1 MVEGQE
7 PLVHGSSAS
16 HSGRTIPQTH
26 SQNVGT
32 MLSGN
37 LDRDLLLTLNSL
49 AGSDTQYVWSLG
61 NNDLFR
67 GFPLFLPLVAL
78 WFSSDCKKRRS
89 RMLAGLL
96 AVCLTT
102 VLSAWLQFHLTIH
115 TRPLLDQTL
124 PLKVVDPAWRLIW
137 DRTGSFPSDNATLFF
152 GIATIIFLENRL
164 IGLFCFL
171 WTIGIIALPRVI
183 FGFHYPSDIFGG
195 MILGSG
201 GVLLFSKIPFFRI
214 QLERTLF
221 WSEGRMHLVHSLLFL
236 YLAET
241 YNMFR
246 SVEGAA
252 KYLMKIFHS

>member
-1 MVEGQE
+1 
-7 PLVHGSSAS
+7 
-16 HSGRTIPQTH
+16 
-26 SQNVGT
+26 

-49 AGSDTQYVWSLG
+49 AGSDTRHIWSLG

-67 GFPLFLPLVAL
+67 GFPLFFPLVAL

-89 RMLAGLL
+89 RMAAGLL

-102 VLSAWLQFHLTIH
+102 VLSVWLQFHLTIH

-124 PLKVVDPAWRLIW
+124 PLKVVDPAWRLLW

-152 GIATIIFLENRL
+152 GIATVIFLENRL
-164 IGLFCFL
+164 IGSFCFL

-183 FGFHYPSDIFGG
+183 FGWHYPSDIFGA

-201 GVLLFSKIPFFRI
+201 GVLLFSKIPFLRI
-214 QLERTLF
+214 QFERTLF
-221 WSEGRMHLVHSLLFL
+221 WFEGRMYLVHALLFL

-241 YNMFR
+241 YNVDR
-246 SVEGAA
+246 SVQGAG
-252 KYLMKIFHS
+252 KFLMQLFHS

>member
-1 MVEGQE
+1 
-7 PLVHGSSAS
+7 
-16 HSGRTIPQTH
+16 
-26 SQNVGT
+26 

-37 LDRDLLLTLNSL
+37 LDRDLLLALNSL
-49 AGSDTQYVWSLG
+49 AGSDTRYIWSLG

-67 GFPLFLPLVAL
+67 GFPVFFTLIAL

-89 RMLAGLL
+89 RMLAGLFV
-96 AVCLTT
+96 VCLTT
-102 VLSAWLQFHLTIH
+102 VLSVWLQFHLTTHI
-115 TRPLLDQTL
+115 RPLLDQTL
-124 PLKVVDPAWRLIW
+124 PLKVVDPAWRIIW
-137 DRTGSFPSDNATLFF
+137 DRMGSFPSDTATLFF
-152 GIATIIFLENRL
+152 GLVTVIFLENRL

-183 FGFHYPSDIFGG
+183 FGFHNPSDIFGA

-201 GVLLFSKIPFFRI
+201 GVLLFSKIPFLRMQI
-214 QLERTLF
+214 ERTLVWF
-221 WSEGRMHLVHSLLFL
+221 EGRMYLVHAPLFV

-252 KYLMKIFHS
+252 KYFTQMFHS